1 MCERKVERNE
11 HYLHLFFKY
20 TKAIKTGCDCN
31 KLLRKWPMSFVTEIG
46 GRYLARYHLDR
57 SSIAG
62 GLSIA
67 QS

>member
-1 MCERKVERNE
+1 MCQLKIEGNVN
-11 HYLHLFFKY
+11 YLHMFLNY
-20 TKAIKTGCDCN
+20 TQAIKTGCNCS
-31 KLLRKWPMSFVTEIG
+31 KLLRKRPMSFVTEIG

>member
-1 MCERKVERNE
+1 MANDS
-11 HYLHLFFKY
+11 L
-20 TKAIKTGCDCN
+20 
-31 KLLRKWPMSFVTEIG
+31 TEIG